1 MFFNHGGCLLFNLF
15 KALPQLIQIFLY
27 DLNQLARPCL
37 NHTFLLS
44 HILYHHGTLRTLLR
58 KNLLNLFH
66 SRKHLIH
73 RPILN
78 GNIFIYHFHTH
89 TVCPHAQLNIHRS
102 NTFEH
107 FLCCFAQILLI
118 LLDCFYRFLIALKFF
133 VGNHVVDFDMPL
145 PEVRL
150 NLCFSSMRQDGC
162 GRPRPD
168 SAARTAAADES
179 PCYLCSQ
186 VPR

>member
-15 KALPQLIQIFLY
+15 KTLPQLIQIFLY

-37 NHTFLLS
+37 NHTLLIS
-44 HILYHHGTLRTLLR
+44 HFLYHHGTLRTLLW
-58 KNLLNLFH
+58 KDLPNFFH

-89 TVCPHAQLNIHRS
+89 TMCPHTQLNIHRS
-102 NTFEH
+102 NTFKH

-118 LLDCFYRFLIALKFF
+118 LLDCAQILCPQSCCRFRHASAGGLPQSLLLLDASRWLRTTSPRLSRSYSCSNRK
-133 VGNHVVDFDMPL
+133 PL
-145 PEVRL
+145 
-150 NLCFSSMRQDGC
+150 FS
-162 GRPRPD
+162 
-168 SAARTAAADES
+168 
-179 PCYLCSQ
+179 L
-186 VPR
+186 